1 MEDTYIIELFWS
13 RDESAIQLVD
23 KKYNSTCYSIAWKIL
38 MNREDS
44 EECVNDTWFAAWRYI
59 PPKRPPKLVAFL
71 GKITR
76 GFAIDMLR
84 KKHEVILT
92 NNSLLVSVNLDAE
105 TEYDGIGISVGESIK
120 INGREYAC
128 DSSRVYQK
136 QNLEEKKHQYV
147 VEWIY
152 DEGVPLT
159 KKADIELGIVVHKQI
174 EDMDGETFTFAFSA
188 SKEELQKNTV
198 HLNLNQVIS
207 LSEGEAVI
215 RDFSINNV
223 TSSLKLESDK
233 FYPEENQY
241 YVEITDMQGDKY
253 RYSLVKKDDKL
264 FTFQNDEDIPS
275 SNSEWLDGQIF
286 SLSYAYDA
294 ENKDSMDFGT
304 IGSGESEIFKVDF
317 AEMQPVGQKFR
328 IKLKE

>member
-1 MEDTYIIELFWS
+1 M
-13 RDESAIQLVD
+13 
-23 KKYNSTCYSIAWKIL
+23 
-38 MNREDS
+38 
-44 EECVNDTWFAAWRYI
+44 
-59 PPKRPPKLVAFL
+59 
-71 GKITR
+71 
-76 GFAIDMLR
+76 
-84 KKHEVILT
+84 
-92 NNSLLVSVNLDAE
+92 
-105 TEYDGIGISVGESIK
+105 
-120 INGREYAC
+120 
-128 DSSRVYQK
+128 
-136 QNLEEKKHQYV
+136 
-147 VEWIY
+147 
-152 DEGVPLT
+152 T

-233 FYPEENQY
+233 FYPEEKQY

-253 RYSLVKKDDKL
+253 RYSLVKEDDKL

-275 SNSEWLDGQIF
+275 SNGEWLDGQIF
-286 SLSYAYDA
+286 ALSYAYDA

-304 IGSGESEIFKVDF
+304 IGSEESEIFKVDF

-328 IKLKE
+328 IKLRE

>member
-1 MEDTYIIELFWS
+1 M
-13 RDESAIQLVD
+13 
-23 KKYNSTCYSIAWKIL
+23 
-38 MNREDS
+38 
-44 EECVNDTWFAAWRYI
+44 
-59 PPKRPPKLVAFL
+59 
-71 GKITR
+71 
-76 GFAIDMLR
+76 
-84 KKHEVILT
+84 
-92 NNSLLVSVNLDAE
+92 
-105 TEYDGIGISVGESIK
+105 
-120 INGREYAC
+120 
-128 DSSRVYQK
+128 
-136 QNLEEKKHQYV
+136 
-147 VEWIY
+147 
-152 DEGVPLT
+152 
-159 KKADIELGIVVHKQI
+159 
-174 EDMDGETFTFAFSA
+174 
-188 SKEELQKNTV
+188 

-275 SNSEWLDGQIF
+275 SNSELLDGQIF

-304 IGSGESEIFKVDF
+304 IGSGESEIF
-317 AEMQPVGQKFR
+317 
-328 IKLKE
+328 